1 MKQTAFLLVFLSIA
15 CAGLA
20 QKKKTEPKIKKDW
33 SQVNLGNRPKDHLM
47 FQLGTVMWT
56 QKPDSFATKGLAR
69 TFNFNFSFDFP
80 FKTDPRFSVG
90 LGVGFGSDH
99 MFFDR
104 SARREL
110 SINNPIGV
118 RFARNIGADTA
129 ITYRSQ
135 KLHTAYLEAPVELR
149 FMTKPE
155 TPNKSLKFALGLK
168 VGTMLTAVDKARYTR
183 DAQGNTTYN
192 SKIKDRKHFNNV
204 RIAATARV
212 AMGNFGVFAQ
222 YQINDFIREGQ
233 GPNQIRPFSFG
244 ITVSGL

>member
-1 MKQTAFLLVFLSIA
+1 MKQAAFLLVLLSLTTA
-15 CAGLA
+15 ALA
-20 QKKKTEPKIKKDW
+20 QKKKTEPKEKKDW

-47 FQLGTVMWT
+47 FQVGTVMWM
-56 QKPDSFATKGLAR
+56 QQPDTFATKGLAR
-69 TFNFNFSFDFP
+69 TFNFAFSFDFP

-90 LGVGFGSDH
+90 LGVGVGSDH

-104 SARREL
+104 NAGREL
-110 SINNPIGV
+110 SINNPNGV
-118 RFARNIGADTA
+118 RFARNTGADSVIA
-129 ITYRSQ
+129 YRSQ

-168 VGTMLTAVDKARYTR
+168 VGTMVTAVDKARYTR
-183 DAQGNTTYN
+183 DAEGNTTYN
-192 SKIKDRKHFNNV
+192 SKIKDRKHFNTL
-204 RIAATARV
+204 RLAATARV
-212 AMGNFGVFAQ
+212 AMGNFGLFAQ

-244 ITVSGL
+244 LTISGL